1 MHSAS
6 ASQPSPGLL
15 AQFLPLVTYGRRAL
29 ALVWATS
36 RLLTFT
42 LAVLTVIAGLLPA
55 AIAWVGKELVDSVVQ
70 AMSQG
75 EMSRAIWFWL
85 SLEALLVA
93 TMAATQ
99 TALNIANN
107 LLRAQLGQRVNVM
120 ILEKAQTL
128 ELAQLED
135 SEFYDRLTRARR
147 EASSRPLALV
157 QKTFGVIQNGI
168 AILSFSG
175 LLLAFSP
182 WAVLLLVAG
191 GLPAFFVE
199 AKFAGQAFQLFRWRS
214 PETRE
219 MMYLES
225 VLARED
231 YTKEVKLYDL
241 APTLLQRYRD
251 IFAKL
256 FREDRA
262 LTIRRGWWAFGL
274 GLLGTAALY
283 GAFAWVVIATVLGQL
298 SLGEMTMYVMVFRQG
313 QSAVSA
319 SLSSINGMYEDHLY
333 LSSLYEFLEQPVTTR
348 GGSLRK
354 GSRPD
359 SGLVVDDLSFRYPGT
374 DQLALDSINLELRP
388 GTSLALVGENGSG
401 KTTLTKLIAGLYAID
416 QGDIRLDGSSLKD
429 WDRRALQDRVGVI
442 FQDFARYQ
450 WPVGHNIGA
459 GDITAFEDM
468 ERWQEAAGKGL
479 ADGFIRELPDGYH
492 TQLGRWFKDGREL
505 SGGQWQ
511 KIALARAFMRKQAD
525 ILILDEPTSAMDAK
539 AEAEVFSH
547 LQATAKDQ
555 ILILISH
562 RFSTVRLADRIAVMD
577 QGRIIELGTHEELM
591 DLRGRYAHLFELQA
605 EAYR

>member
-1 MHSAS
+1 MDDSSAS
-6 ASQPSPGLL
+6 PPGLMT
-15 AQFLPLVTYGRRAL
+15 QFGPLLTYGRRAL

-36 RLLTFT
+36 KMLTLVLAALT
-42 LAVLTVIAGLLPA
+42 LVAGLLPA
-55 AIAWVGKELVDSVVQ
+55 GIAWVGKLLVDSVVL
-70 AMSQG
+70 AIDLG
-75 EMSRAIWFWL
+75 EMSDEIWLWL
-85 SLEALLVA
+85 GLEAVLVA
-93 TMAATQ
+93 AMAATQ
-99 TALNIANN
+99 TALGIANS

-135 SEFYDRLTRARR
+135 AEFYDRLTRARR

-182 WAVLLLVAG
+182 WAVLLLVIG

-199 AKFAGQAFQLFRWRS
+199 AKFAGQAFRLFRWRS

-225 VLARED
+225 VLARDD
-231 YTKEVKLYDL
+231 YTKEVKLYNL
-241 APTLLQRYRD
+241 APTLLERYGS
-251 IFAKL
+251 IFRKL
-256 FREDRA
+256 FKEDRA

-283 GAFAWVVIATVLGQL
+283 GAFAWVVLATVAGQL
-298 SLGEMTMYVMVFRQG
+298 SLGEMTMYMMVFKQG

-319 SLSSINGMYEDHLY
+319 SLTSINGMYEDHLY
-333 LSSLYEFLEQPVTTR
+333 LSSLYEFLELPASPRRGHVTEGSQP
-348 GGSLRK
+348 GA
-354 GSRPD
+354 
-359 SGLVVDDLSFRYPGT
+359 GLEIRNLSFTYPGT
-374 DQLALDSINLELRP
+374 DRQVLSDINLTLEP

-401 KTTLTKLIAGLYAID
+401 KTTLTKLIAGLYEID
-416 QGDIRLDGSSLKD
+416 AGDITFDGTSLKD
-429 WDRRALQDRVGVI
+429 WDARELQDRIGVI

-450 WPVGHNIGA
+450 WLVGHNIGA
-459 GDITAFEDM
+459 GDIEGFDDT
-468 ERWQEAAGKGL
+468 ERWRDAARKGL
-479 ADGFIRELPDGYH
+479 ADSFIETLPAGYE

-511 KIALARAFMRKQAD
+511 KIALARAFMRSRAD
-525 ILILDEPTSAMDAK
+525 ILILDEPTSAMDAQ
-539 AEAEVFSH
+539 AEAEVFEH

-562 RFSTVRLADRIAVMD
+562 RFSTVRRADRIAVMD
-577 QGRIIELGTHEELM
+577 QGRIIEYGTHEELM
-591 DLRGRYAHLFELQA
+591 ALDGHYARLFTLQA
-605 EAYR
+605 EAYQ

>member
-1 MHSAS
+1 MEATPTS
-6 ASQPSPGLL
+6 GLIG
-15 AQFLPLVTYGRRAL
+15 QFVPLVTYGRRAL
-29 ALVWATS
+29 ELVWATS
-36 RLLTFT
+36 RLLT
-42 LAVLTVIAGLLPA
+42 LALATLTVIAGLLPA
-55 AIAWVGKELVDSVVQ
+55 AIAWVGKELVDSVVLAIEHGQ
-70 AMSQG
+70 MG
-75 EMSRAIWFWL
+75 PAIWFWL

-93 TMAATQ
+93 VMAATQ
-99 TALNIANN
+99 TALSIANN

-120 ILEKAQTL
+120 ILEKAQSL

-135 SEFYDRLTRARR
+135 AEFYDRLTRARR

-182 WAVLLLVAG
+182 WAVLLLVVG

-199 AKFAGQAFQLFRWRS
+199 ARFAGQAFQLFRWRS
-214 PETRE
+214 PHTRE

-231 YTKEVKLYDL
+231 YTKEVKLYNL
-241 APTLLQRYRD
+241 APTLLARYRE

-262 LTIRRGWWAFGL
+262 LTIRRGWWAFVL

-283 GAFAWVVIATVLGQL
+283 GAFAWVVVATVLGQL
-298 SLGEMTMYVMVFRQG
+298 SLGQMTMYMMVFRQG

-333 LSSLYEFLEQPVTTR
+333 LSSLYEFLEQPVTAH
-348 GGSLRK
+348 GGTLTEGASP
-354 GSRPD
+354 G
-359 SGLVVDDLSFRYPGT
+359 SGLVMEHVWFSYPGT
-374 DQLALDSINLELRP
+374 DEPALNDVSLALQP
-388 GTSLALVGENGSG
+388 GSSLALVGENGSG
-401 KTTLTKLIAGLYAID
+401 KTTLTKLIAGLYPID
-416 QGDIRLDGSSLKD
+416 RGDIRLDGTSLKD
-429 WDRRALQDRVGVI
+429 WDRRALQDRIGVI

-450 WPVGHNIGA
+450 WLVGHNIGA
-459 GDITAFEDM
+459 GDISAFNDQA
-468 ERWQEAAGKGL
+468 RWREAAEKGL
-479 ADGFIRELPDGYH
+479 ADGFIEELPGGYEA
-492 TQLGRWFKDGREL
+492 QLGRWFKDGREL

-511 KIALARAFMRKQAD
+511 KIALARAFMRKNAD

-539 AEAEVFSH
+539 AEAEVFNH
-547 LQATAKDQ
+547 FQATATSQ

-562 RFSTVRLADRIAVMD
+562 RFSTVRQADRIAVMD
-577 QGRIIELGTHEELM
+577 QGRIIELGSHDELM
-591 DLRGRYAHLFELQA
+591 ARRGRYAHLFELQA
-605 EAYR
+605 KAYR